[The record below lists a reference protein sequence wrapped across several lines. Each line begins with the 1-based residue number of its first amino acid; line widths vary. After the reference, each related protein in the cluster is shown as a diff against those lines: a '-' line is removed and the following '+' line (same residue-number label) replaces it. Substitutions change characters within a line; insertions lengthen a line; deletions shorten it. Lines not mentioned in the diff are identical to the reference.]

1 MSAAVEFPDGGSRA
15 GDPGLVHPRH
25 PDRGLEADFDRDPV
39 AAAEWLFEGLALA
52 RQAGD
57 EAWTRTVADFRHGA
71 LFHVTQEDPLTRRGY
86 AKPRGYAGDAVLLD
100 HVYGTWQEAAP
111 TAVGAVLNRLVLAR
125 PFARAIRFRRQQ
137 LAEAI
142 DAAAAAGQGAC
153 RVLAVSCGHLREF
166 ELSAAVRRGDLV
178 EVTAL
183 DHDTATLLTA
193 REVARRQGF
202 PLVTHVASIA
212 ALIKRTLTLGG
223 FDLAYTADL
232 FDYLED
238 HVAVLVLE
246 RLLEA
251 VRPGGRVVVANFGH
265 DGPDAGYLE
274 ACMDWHLV
282 RRSER
287 RLLALWHGLPN
298 DLRGPVEALAD
309 PGRNLSLLVA
319 TRPA

>member
-1 MSAAVEFPDGGSRA
+1 MSAAVEFPDAEGAWTGRM
-15 GDPGLVHPRH
+15 D
-25 PDRGLEADFDRDPV
+25 ADFDRGPV
-39 AAAEWLFEGLALA
+39 RAAEWLFEGLALA
-52 RQAGD
+52 RQAGE
-57 EAWTRTVADFRHGA
+57 EAWTRTVAEFRHGA
-71 LFHVTQEDPLTRRGY
+71 LFRATQADPLTRRAY
-86 AKPRGYAGDAVLLD
+86 EKPRGYAGDAVLLD
-100 HVYGTWQEAAP
+100 HVYGAWQEAAP
-111 TAVGAVLNRLVLAR
+111 TAVGNALNRVVLAR
-125 PFARAIRFRRQQ
+125 PFARAIRFRRLQ

-153 RVLAVSCGHLREF
+153 RVLSVSCGHLREL

-178 EVTAL
+178 EVTGL
-183 DHDTATLLTA
+183 DHDTATLLAA
-193 REVARRQGF
+193 REVARRQRC
-202 PLVTHVASIA
+202 PLVTHVASIS

-223 FDLAYTADL
+223 FDLAWTADL

-238 HVAVLVLE
+238 HVAAVLLE

-287 RLLALWHGLPN
+287 RLLALWHGLP
-298 DLRGPVEALAD
+298 DPLRGPAQTLQD
-309 PGRNLSLLVA
+309 PDRNLTMLVA